1 MISIIEYIKQVY
13 KWDVYQISRIPTK
26 YATNSNYLF
35 AYKDKTF
42 FMKIYV
48 SKKAF
53 KNERWFLQNLTST
66 DNVPELID
74 FFAGDDEY
82 LPSIILKYYT
92 TYKSLDSSDMVI
104 SEDIA
109 FDIGSHLNKV
119 HNGLR
124 KIDFCGKIYEGEHYQ
139 SWIEYLKIR
148 MEKMMELFG
157 NHNIMVVRDV
167 YGDILT
173 NLEHIPNVIV
183 PKCIHG
189 DLNPDNI
196 LYDSITRNV
205 LIIDY
210 ERSYI
215 GHAQMDFCKLFW
227 RCFKFDSQL
236 INSFCKGYGI
246 ELDSKLMRLYLN
258 IFLIDILSYLVNLQ
272 SPTEEDKDTIFEV
285 INLLGR
291 RNED

>member
-1 MISIIEYIKQVY
+1 MINVIEYIKQVY
-13 KWDVYQISRIPTK
+13 KWDVSQISRIPTK

-35 AYKDKTF
+35 TYKDESFFLKT
-42 FMKIYV
+42 YV

-53 KNERWFLQNLTST
+53 KNEKWFLQNLTSKN
-66 DNVPELID
+66 NVPELID
-74 FFAGDDEY
+74 FFEGDDEY

-92 TYKSLDSSDMVI
+92 TYKTLDSNDMVI

-109 FDIGSHLNKV
+109 FAIGSHLKKV
-119 HNGLR
+119 HNGL
-124 KIDFCGKIYEGEHYQ
+124 KEIDFCGKIYEGAHYQ
-139 SWIEYLKIR
+139 SWVEYLKIR
-148 MEKMMELFG
+148 MEEIMKLLG

-167 YGDILT
+167 YREVLN
-173 NLEHIPNVIV
+173 NLEYIPNVIV
-183 PKCIHG
+183 PECIHG

-196 LYDSITRNV
+196 LYDSMTRNV

-215 GHAQMDFCKLFW
+215 GHAQMDFSKLFW
-227 RCFKFDSQL
+227 RCFKFNRQL
-236 INSFCKGYGI
+236 INAFCKGYGI
-246 ELDSKLMRLYLN
+246 ELDSKLMHLYLN

-272 SPTEEDKDTIFEV
+272 NPTEKDKDTILEV
-285 INLLGR
+285 VNLLGR